1 LRHPSDPQFFCNV
14 ILIIA
19 GNMTGV
25 NVTGGNT
32 TGTSGSISSLYEG
45 GGTVGE
51 SGGGTSVDIESGTGG
66 YRRNSGLPEKVI
78 WFIIDR
84 NLSAL
89 GTILAIVGKAL
100 SLKGYLIDLNRS
112 RTFKSAGRIF
122 TFNHQCHDKN

>member
-1 LRHPSDPQFFCNV
+1 MLQEVIRPELVDQFRP
-14 ILIIA
+14 LIKA
-19 GNMTGV
+19 AV
-25 NVTGGNT
+25 Q
-32 TGTSGSISSLYEG
+32 LDRA
-45 GGTVGE
+45 
-51 SGGGTSVDIESGTGG
+51 GGGTSVDIESGTGG
-66 YRRNSGLPEKVI
+66 YRRNGRLPEKVI